1 MHLCSACCQNLAG
14 VGKPYADP
22 ASCKPTL
29 PFSVTLTS
37 AMLECLQVA
46 GEQLEVMEASG
57 LDQFVPSDCIVVLF
71 RHAYARTVSRQAMEL
86 LTTAGGACEEGLRL
100 EGVHSAGRA
109 QVLLQLLDQ
118 GVQLDHAG
126 RAEEGL
132 GHPLR
137 RQGQPSQPW
146 HPQRAGALPA
156 RKLVITCRC
165 HMATEQLRT
174 EAENA

>member
-1 MHLCSACCQNLAG
+1 MQAHSPIQRHTHLSNAR
-14 VGKPYADP
+14 VP
-22 ASCKPTL
+22 ASCKGAP
-29 PFSVTLTS
+29 
-37 AMLECLQVA
+37 
-46 GEQLEVMEASG
+46 GGYYISG
-57 LDQFVPSDCIVVLF
+57 LDHIIPSACIVVLF

-137 RQGQPSQPW
+137 RQGQPSGPR

-156 RKLVITCRC
+156 LLILPLQ
-165 HMATEQLRT
+165 HQM
-174 EAENA
+174 